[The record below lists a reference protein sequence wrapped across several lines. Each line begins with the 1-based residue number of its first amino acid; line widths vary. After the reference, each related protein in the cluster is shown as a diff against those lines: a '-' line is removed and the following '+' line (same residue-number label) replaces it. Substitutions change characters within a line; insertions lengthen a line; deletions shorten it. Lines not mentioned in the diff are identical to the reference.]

1 MRSFAIKAFSRRYFP
16 LLLTLWILF
25 VLYPN
30 PFNLVISVHRLF
42 SPVVEPEAV
51 EPLLG
56 NLPSEP
62 EAIEEAVLERIPYH
76 YDWEVYGMPWYFP
89 TTEMVMDKGR
99 GDCKG
104 RALILASIFEVK
116 RIPYQLNCSP
126 IHVWVE
132 YRGKP
137 DTPLEN
143 PQVKFYQ
150 RDPETGERQ
159 FQLPDI
165 GLREVVKSTWQ
176 GFWYP
181 MPDIRKAL
189 LLSGMGILVML
200 RLFLFKN
207 EAQGI
212 DKTKCL

>member
-1 MRSFAIKAFSRRYFP
+1 MKRLVIKAFFHRYFP
-16 LLLTLWILF
+16 LLLALWILF

-30 PFNLVISVHRLF
+30 PLNLGISVHRLF
-42 SPVVEPEAV
+42 SPAVEPGAV
-51 EPLLG
+51 EPLLEA
-56 NLPSEP
+56 LPSEP
-62 EAIEEAVLERIPYH
+62 EAIEKAVLEQIPYH
-76 YDWEVYGMPWYFP
+76 YDWEVYSMPWYFP
-89 TTEMVMDKGR
+89 TTEMVVENGR

-104 RALILASIFEVK
+104 RALILASIFEAEQ
-116 RIPYQLNCSP
+116 IPYQLNCSP

-132 YRGKP
+132 YTGKAE
-137 DTPLEN
+137 TPLEN

-159 FQLPDI
+159 FQFPDI
-165 GLREVVKSTWQ
+165 GLREVMKSSWQ
-176 GFWYP
+176 GFWNP

-189 LLSGMGILVML
+189 LLSGIGILLTL

-212 DKTKCL
+212 DKIRCL